1 MRKIEEKMIDAIN
14 YRQNWASDNTIVE
27 IVDDEIIVKLHFHPI
42 ARISKNSI
50 QISSCGYRTKTTKSR
65 LNAILSH
72 FGVERIY
79 QQDFVWYINNEL
91 FIDGMSITLH

>member
-14 YRQNWASDNTIVE
+14 YRKNWCCDNTMVE
-27 IVDDEIIVKLHFHPI
+27 IFDNEIIVKLHFHPI
-42 ARISKNSI
+42 ARINKNSI
-50 QISSCGYRTKTTKSR
+50 KLSSFGYETRTTKSR

-72 FGVERIY
+72 FGKERIY

-91 FIDGMSITLH
+91 FIDGMSISLV

>member
-1 MRKIEEKMIDAIN
+1 MRRIEEKMIDAIN
-14 YRQNWASDNTIVE
+14 YRKNWACDNTMVE
-27 IVDDEIIVKLHFHPI
+27 IDGDEIVVKLHFHPI
-42 ARISKNSI
+42 AKIGKNSI

-79 QQDFVWYINNEL
+79 QKDFVWYINNEL
-91 FIDGMSITLH
+91 FIDGMSISLV

>member
-14 YRQNWASDNTIVE
+14 YRQNWSCDNTMVE
-27 IVDDEIIVKLHFHPI
+27 IEGDKIIVKLYFHPI

-50 QISSCGYRTKTTKSR
+50 QISSCGWRSSSTKSR